1 MIADIA
7 SGNTSTADV
16 FFLIAVIVFALAA
29 LVLLMSKRVSSAT
42 DIPIASTLGYLG
54 AAFVALGLL
63 VL

>member
-7 SGNTSTADV
+7 SGNVDTADV

-29 LVLLMSKRVSSAT
+29 IVPWIDTITVAKPVAISLTALASAF
-42 DIPIASTLGYLG
+42 L
-54 AAFVALGLL
+54 ALGLL